1 MDLEKIKA
9 LPKVVFTNDDYSF
22 PAFLKSFVEKDQFSN
37 GNASLRCKKSA
48 VTRSLGSKLKKVE
61 L

>member
-1 MDLEKIKA
+1 MDLQKIKD
-9 LPKVVFTNDDYSF
+9 LPKVVFTNEDSSF
-22 PAFLKSFVEKDQFSN
+22 VAFLKSLNEKGQFSN

-48 VTRSLGSKLKKVE
+48 ITRSIGNKFKKIE

>member
-1 MDLEKIKA
+1 MDIEKIQA

-22 PAFLKSFVEKDQFSN
+22 PTFLKSFAEKNQFSN
-37 GNASLRCKKSA
+37 GPASLRCKKSA
-48 VTRSLGSKLKKVE
+48 ATRSLGNKLKRVE